1 MQVAIQATLI
11 AAVTSTIITPL
22 VQLVIDEYKRKN
34 DYKAR
39 AASIIEHV
47 RVLRHEL
54 LQVPLNPNLAGVTE
68 RILAI
73 ESFHD
78 PVFNSPEHHCIKANF
93 LDRVKYLEARHKQT
107 RPWMEIEYPQEC
119 TILGNA
125 TERLLAVLNKDKYIP
140 ELFDPSE

>member
-93 LDRVKYLEARHKQT
+93 LDRVKILRGKAQANPSMDGNRIPSGVHNSGKRHRT
-107 RPWMEIEYPQEC
+107 
-119 TILGNA
+119 A
-125 TERLLAVLNKDKYIP
+125 SSSTE
-140 ELFDPSE
+140 